1 MRAAMH
7 PAEEAPLEPIP
18 ASVLLKK
25 AVERKDGLRR
35 RGNILTG
42 CGELDEYVLL
52 GGFERGSVVGVSAED
67 GEIGLLIG
75 LQTVA
80 RLLAGTAPGAPV
92 PARPRAMIV
101 TTLPARVLLPK
112 LREVIVG
119 QVAALQGGGL
129 ENVRDRVQWCLENI
143 SIARVFDIEGLWEV
157 LSELDA
163 QGQGPLE
170 SKDAVRSEPTL
181 QREETR
187 EPDIR
192 PAPKMEILDSEDE
205 DDGLSPLNESP
216 LDQETPLK
224 SSEKPPPRSSQ
235 ETPLKSNEKTPMSK
249 QEPLPDSCPSLPLP
263 DIILVT
269 HMSTLLSTLFTGR
282 DDKPAAH
289 NTMLLLS
296 SQLRHLTRSPSRG
309 GPLIM
314 LLNSATIN
322 SFTGGDE
329 SIPATDYNE
338 HGPPPSTGL
347 GFGTEHTATRP
358 SDASLRSIFSPSRP
372 GGYRGIG
379 HVRALQRQAT
389 KPSFGLVFSK
399 LLDLHLLCTRVPR
412 TRGDAGVVETGLY
425 FGGKSE
431 IHLTW
436 VVEVLLDEL
445 GVYCESDDRR
455 TGWRRSREQRWAA
468 VDVGEGGART
478 VDVG

>member
-1 MRAAMH
+1 
-7 PAEEAPLEPIP
+7 APLEPVP
-18 ASVLLKK
+18 ASILLEK
-25 AVERKDGLRR
+25 AVERKDSLRR

-42 CGELDEYVLL
+42 CSELDEYVLL

-67 GEIGLLIG
+67 DEIGLLIG

-80 RLLAGTAPGAPV
+80 RLLARTAPGAPV
-92 PARPRAMIV
+92 PARPRAIIV

-119 QVAALQGGGL
+119 QVAALQDGGL
-129 ENVRDRVQWCLENI
+129 ENVRDRVHWCLEDI
-143 SIARVFDIEGLWEV
+143 SIARVFDIEGLLEV

-163 QGQGPLE
+163 QGSRE

-187 EPDIR
+187 EPDIK
-192 PAPKMEILDSEDE
+192 PAPKMEILDSKDE
-205 DDGLSPLNESP
+205 DGSLSPLNNSP
-216 LDQETPLK
+216 PGQETPLK
-224 SSEKPPPRSSQ
+224 SS
-235 ETPLKSNEKTPMSK
+235 EKTPMSK

-269 HMSTLLSTLFTGR
+269 HIFTLLSTLFTGR
-282 DDKPAAH
+282 DDKTAAH

-296 SQLRHLTRSPSRG
+296 SYLRHLTRSPSRE

-314 LLNSATIN
+314 LLNSATAN

-329 SIPATDYNE
+329 STLKMDYNRN
-338 HGPPPSTGL
+338 GPSPSTGL
-347 GFGTEHTATRP
+347 GFGTEHTTTKP
-358 SDASLRSIFSPSRP
+358 SDASLRSTFSPARP
-372 GGYRGIG
+372 GGYRGMG
-379 HVRALQRQAT
+379 HVRVPQKQVT
-389 KPSFGLVFSK
+389 KPSFGLVFSQ

-412 TRGDAGVVETGLY
+412 TRGDVGVVETGLY

-445 GVYCESDDRR
+445 GVYCADDGR
-455 TGWRRSREQRWAA
+455 THWRRSREQRWAA
-468 VDVGEGGART
+468 VDVGEGGARA
-478 VDVG
+478 VNA